1 MAGPGE
7 GGPPQAGAG
16 AGAGTYETVYTNPK
30 AGMEGVDPEH
40 LKRVVLEA
48 SVGSEYFKR
57 EQEKAE
63 AAQRRADQLLKQA
76 QKLGRQE
83 LEGLTKAADAY
94 VAELEAHR
102 DLEHLWLHVDMD
114 AFYAAVECLKR
125 PELKEVP
132 FAVGGIGMI
141 STVPP
146 LHPRA
151 PRRH

>member
-7 GGPPQAGAG
+7 GGAPQAGP
-16 AGAGTYETVYTNPK
+16 GAGTYETVYTNPK

-76 QKLGRQE
+76 QKL
-83 LEGLTKAADAY
+83 AN
-94 VAELEAHR
+94 V
-102 DLEHLWLHVDMD
+102 
-114 AFYAAVECLKR
+114 
-125 PELKEVP
+125 
-132 FAVGGIGMI
+132 
-141 STVPP
+141 
-146 LHPRA
+146 
-151 PRRH
+151 